1 MKREIPPHNPD
12 LAKAEQRRSKRFPVV
27 VPLEVVW
34 RGPDGVSVKEEAL
47 AKQVNAQG
55 GLLQMKAY
63 PEVGTRVELT
73 NFLSAEAAQ
82 ARVLALRRSKE
93 GAVLGVAVE
102 LVVPSEAF
110 WGVNFQLKKTNA
122 QLFKLEQALLS
133 GGVDL
138 RVLRDFRDAVDYVRT
153 TAGAVQKWQ
162 ELQLQGRGADQAR
175 SLLLGERIRHT
186 AFLSEELAADL
197 DSGEVNLGTKG
208 IAELY
213 RAVEKLYQRLGV
225 VLEHRGTKYQLA
237 RKT

>member
-12 LAKAEQRRSKRFPVV
+12 LAAERRRSKRFPVV
-27 VPLEVVW
+27 VPVEVVW
-34 RGPDGVSVKEEAL
+34 CGPDGISVKEEAQ
-47 AKQVNAQG
+47 AKKVNAQG
-55 GLLQMKAY
+55 GILQMKTY

-82 ARVLALRRSKE
+82 ARVLAMRRSKE
-93 GAVLGVAVE
+93 GALLGIAVE
-102 LVVPSEAF
+102 LVVPSETF

-122 QLFKLEQALLS
+122 QLFKLEQALMS

-162 ELQLQGRGADQAR
+162 ELQLQGRDTAEAR
-175 SLLLGERIRHT
+175 SLLLGEHIRHI
-186 AFLSEELAADL
+186 AFLSDELAADL
-197 DSGEVNLGTKG
+197 DSCEVNFGTKG

-213 RAVEKLYQRLGV
+213 RAVEKLYQHLNV
-225 VLEHRGTKYQLA
+225 MLDPHGTKYQLA
-237 RKT
+237 QKT